1 MAVKTIIPSGSK
13 ANSDPQNGA
22 KTNTPGGQ
30 TYIQLSS
37 PVFNS
42 NAEGETR
49 QIKNHGY
56 WVKKVGTDI

>member
-1 MAVKTIIPSGSK
+1 MAVQTIMPSGSK
-13 ANSDPQNGA
+13 ANDSPQNGA
-22 KTNTPGGQ
+22 KSKTPGGQ

-49 QIKNHGY
+49 KIKSHGY

>member
-1 MAVKTIIPSGSK
+1 MAVKTLVPSGSK
-13 ANSDPQNGA
+13 ANNAPQNGA
-22 KTNTPGGQ
+22 KSNTPGGD

-37 PVFNS
+37 PVFNA

-49 QIKNHGY
+49 KIKDHGY